1 MKLPLKAVPYAHT
14 IIIVDSDDNAVAR
27 LATDTHADLVADVV
41 NRAHAVV
48 TADQADDEWAYLA
61 ALSQLARAV
70 RALEAL

>member
-1 MKLPLKAVPYAHT
+1 MKFPLKAVPYAHT

-27 LATDTHADLVADVV
+27 LVTDTHADLVADVV

-61 ALSQLARAV
+61 ALSQLTRAV